1 MSGSGPTSPFTDGG
15 TYFEVSDP
23 PKLLSRDRLR
33 CSKTDTTPKEQKIA
47 VSSDLDADHVI
58 RCVDQK
64 LRKTFPEASTSSNQE
79 AAQQSSLGSYKEF
92 DFGTDEKHLTVDDE
106 HRAYQEQQR
115 LVRPCD
121 AVRYPY
127 SSPHLI

>member
-58 RCVDQK
+58 RC
-64 LRKTFPEASTSSNQE
+64 ASTSSNQE

-106 HRAYQEQQR
+106 HRAYQEEQR